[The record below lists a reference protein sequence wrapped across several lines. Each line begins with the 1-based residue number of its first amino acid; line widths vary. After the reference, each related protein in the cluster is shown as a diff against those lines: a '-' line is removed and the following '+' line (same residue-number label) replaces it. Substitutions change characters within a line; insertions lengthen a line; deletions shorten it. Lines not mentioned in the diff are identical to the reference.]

1 MQKAPTTF
9 KPGATQTVA
18 VGSSSAASNAVDAQT
33 RDIRIVSS
41 VDAYVAIS
49 SAPTA
54 SSASFILPA
63 FTVEYFRCA
72 GSDKV
77 AFIRVGSTTGT
88 ARVTELS
95 Q

>member
-1 MQKAPTTF
+1 MTF
-9 KPGATQTVA
+9 PEK
-18 VGSSSAASNAVDAQT
+18 
-33 RDIRIVSS
+33 
-41 VDAYVAIS
+41 
-49 SAPTA
+49 
-54 SSASFILPA
+54 A